1 MSMEIK
7 VVLSQQKELK
17 EYADNLLE
25 TYRQLT
31 QYQEK
36 LNSAWQGTEM
46 KVLNDTIDSLR
57 QELRVISMEMEDIG
71 HDIIRA
77 YQELGEINEI

>member
-31 QYQEK
+31 LYQEK

-77 YQELGEINEI
+77 YQELREINEI

>member
-31 QYQEK
+31 LYQEK